1 MGCFL
6 REGYISEIFGACGLR
21 YVAKA
26 ANAVVFPRLLAVL
39 LISFLFGANA
49 FAQTPTPTPTPV
61 PDLLR
66 ISAIDDISFG
76 PYTGNGGLTA
86 EDPICIFNSASSS
99 YRITFTT
106 STGGFDLASGAN
118 TLPFTLR
125 YKAGGGSYQAM
136 SYNSATQFGS
146 ADTSSQ
152 LCGGSTNASYEVSMT
167 QAQLLSVRPG
177 AYSATMTIVIE
188 QP

>member
-1 MGCFL
+1 M
-6 REGYISEIFGACGLR
+6 FG
-21 YVAKA
+21 V
-26 ANAVVFPRLLAVL
+26 
-39 LISFLFGANA
+39 NA
-49 FAQTPTPTPTPV
+49 FAQTPTPTPV

-76 PYTGNGGLTA
+76 SYTGNGGLTA

-106 STGGFDLASGAN
+106 STGGFNLASGAN

>member
-1 MGCFL
+1 MGCFSRKGDIFKICKTSKPMYAAAGARGTIFL
-6 REGYISEIFGACGLR
+6 RW
-21 YVAKA
+21 
-26 ANAVVFPRLLAVL
+26 LALL
-39 LISFLFGANA
+39 LISIVLRANA
-49 FAQTPTPTPTPV
+49 FAQTPTPTPA

-66 ISAIDDISFG
+66 ISAIDDVSFG
-76 PYTGNGGLTA
+76 AYSGNGDLSA
-86 EDPICIFNSASSS
+86 EDSICIFNSASSS
-99 YRITFTT
+99 YRITFST
-106 STGGFDLASGAN
+106 STGGFNLASGAN

-125 YKAGGGSYQAM
+125 YKAGGGSYQGM

-146 ADTSSQ
+146 ADSSSQ